1 MKRTWVG
8 ANCAQTLRVRLRS
21 LYRSGRLGRANRRE
35 MVRRPQRVGPKRM
48 FDVGDQQFL
57 VLLFVID
64 AQFRQLEHAARG
76 CVGSQQLVHVLID
89 MASILLHFIQS
100 RTRKRVAQRLVRLL
114 TYGVVIGVEKI
125 AELWIQSAIAGQVLG
140 NDESLKE
147 PGGMGQM
154 PFCWTGVRARL
165 HHLIFGSERSRQ
177 GIGLPAASVVALR
190 QAGCWYPRRRRRAGG

>member
-8 ANCAQTLRVRLRS
+8 ANFAETLRVRLRS

-89 MASILLHFIQS
+89 MAALFPHFIQS
-100 RTRKRVAQRLVRLL
+100 TTPKARTLRLV
-114 TYGVVIGVEKI
+114 
-125 AELWIQSAIAGQVLG
+125 WS
-140 NDESLKE
+140 S
-147 PGGMGQM
+147 
-154 PFCWTGVRARL
+154 
-165 HHLIFGSERSRQ
+165 
-177 GIGLPAASVVALR
+177 
-190 QAGCWYPRRRRRAGG
+190 